1 MSLGPQETRFHSS
14 SKQPYEI
21 MMAFDEPALRC
32 RTLFLFA
39 RQQRIHTH
47 TLMLYSILSPP
58 LHPRLCEYPVCVY
71 WGHSA
76 AYSIRLVGY
85 CYYRA

>member
-14 SKQPYEI
+14 SKQPYET

-47 TLMLYSILSPP
+47 TLMLYSVLFPP
-58 LHPRLCEYPVCVY
+58 STHDSANTLFVCI
-71 WGHSA
+71 GATAQHIA
-76 AYSIRLVGY
+76 LG
-85 CYYRA
+85 